1 MTTKYKV
8 IAFDADDTL
17 WVNENYFREAE
28 QQFVALLKEFNSETE
43 IMSILFEVEMKN
55 LGLYGFGIK
64 GFMLSM
70 IETAHLITNG
80 QASSELISNILA
92 LGKQMLTKPVELLAD
107 VEGILKE
114 VQKKYKVILATKGDL
129 LDQQRKLAKSG
140 LEKYFHH
147 IEVMSNKKE
156 RDYKKLLNHLDI
168 APHEFLMIGNSLKSD
183 ILPVANIG
191 GNAIYV
197 PYEITWMHEEVTE
210 KEKVTVSY
218 QQVNKLQDILE
229 HL

>member
-1 MTTKYKV
+1 MTAKYKV

-55 LGLYGFGIK
+55 LDLYGFGIK

-80 QASSELISNILA
+80 EASSELMNRILA
-92 LGKQMLTKPVELLAD
+92 IGKQMLAKPVELLAD
-107 VEGILKE
+107 VESILKE

-156 RDYKKLLNHLDI
+156 RDYKKLLKHLDI
-168 APHEFLMIGNSLKSD
+168 APNEFLMIGNSLKSD

-197 PYEITWMHEEVTE
+197 PYEITWMHEEVTD
-210 KEKVTVSY
+210 KEKATVSY
-218 QQVNKLQDILE
+218 QQVDKLQDILK